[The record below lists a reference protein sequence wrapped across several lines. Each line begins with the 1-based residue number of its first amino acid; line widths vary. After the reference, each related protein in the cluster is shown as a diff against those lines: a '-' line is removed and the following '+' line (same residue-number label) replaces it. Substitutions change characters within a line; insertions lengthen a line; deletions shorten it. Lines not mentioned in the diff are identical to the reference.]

1 MDRWKRG
8 HNVGGRGKSFN
19 CFLSSFVPGILMRTK
34 VRISFFSATEIEL
47 STYLAWGGYVTRQT
61 PLWHGTRLYGV
72 GPKWPKKKSP
82 TD

>member
-47 STYLAWGGYVTRQT
+47 
-61 PLWHGTRLYGV
+61 
-72 GPKWPKKKSP
+72 KKKKKVMPVHLRGRS
-82 TD
+82 DFNH